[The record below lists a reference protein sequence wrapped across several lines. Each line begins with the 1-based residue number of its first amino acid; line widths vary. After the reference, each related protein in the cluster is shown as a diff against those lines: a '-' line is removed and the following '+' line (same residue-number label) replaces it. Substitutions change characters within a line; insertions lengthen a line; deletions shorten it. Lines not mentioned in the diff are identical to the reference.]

1 MGVIKKILLTIGD
14 ITIKGGAER
23 VVVNLANAFV
33 EYGYDVEILSF
44 YKGGSKESYALD
56 SKVRLRYLNTTSM
69 DNKRKSL
76 VYRLFY
82 KIYESYWLNKNY
94 RDKDFILFNNSPH
107 FPLFKRKNT
116 HYVKIIHTISKG
128 RYLRRYNFFDTLV
141 LVSSRE
147 LEFWQGKHKNVLT
160 IPNFLPNIPR
170 ENTDYA
176 QKVVLSVGRM
186 TDNDE
191 KGFKRL
197 VEIWNLIA
205 QKDWKLCIV
214 GQGESRDEIVEKIRE
229 FDLWD
234 SVILEDFTDKISE
247 KYLSSSVYA
256 MTSYVEGLPMVLLEA
271 SSYGLP
277 CVAFDIS
284 SGPSDIIEN
293 QKSGFLIADGD
304 LQEYARQLAQLM
316 ESESLRGKMGESAK
330 QRVQKKFS
338 KEVVIQEWEKFLGF
352 LKI

>member
-1 MGVIKKILLTIGD
+1 MEKLKKILLTIGD

-56 SKVRLRYLNTTSM
+56 SKVKLKFLNTTSM

-76 VYRLFY
+76 MYRLFY
-82 KIYESYWLNKNY
+82 KIYESYWLNKHY
-94 RDKDFILFNNSPH
+94 KDKDFIIFNNSPH

-116 HYVKIIHTISKG
+116 HYAKMMHTASKG

-147 LEFWQGKHKNVLT
+147 LGFWQGKHKNVLT

-197 VEIWNLIA
+197 IEIWNLIV

-214 GQGESRDEIVEKIRE
+214 GEGESRDEIAAKIRE
-229 FDLWD
+229 YQLEDR
-234 SVILEDFTDKISE
+234 VILENFTDKISE

-256 MTSYVEGLPMVLLEA
+256 MTSYAEGFGMVLLEA
-271 SSYGLP
+271 GAYGLP
-277 CVAFDIS
+277 CVAFDVL
-284 SGPSDIIEN
+284 SGPRDIIEDK
-293 QKSGFLIADGD
+293 QSGFLITDGD
-304 LQEYARQLAQLM
+304 LQEYARQLAQLIQ
-316 ESESLRGKMGESAK
+316 SESLREKMGESAK

-338 KEVVIQEWEKFLGF
+338 KEVIMQEWEKFF
-352 LKI
+352 RTFD